1 MTKHSWLANTK
12 IVTRIFDGSVRVDPR
27 GLPPAVIIERRLSG
41 VAGLAQRAE
50 VVEVVGAAVFQRE
63 NVVDLLDRRVATCFQ
78 AVFAEWA
85 GGDVGGGDL
94 TPPCP
99 IAAVD
104 LRITL
109 ILPVPGILGFRMLLA
124 VAPVG

>member
-1 MTKHSWLANTK
+1 M
-12 IVTRIFDGSVRVDPR
+12 
-27 GLPPAVIIERRLSG
+27 
-41 VAGLAQRAE
+41 
-50 VVEVVGAAVFQRE
+50 GAAVFQRE

-99 IAAVD
+99 IAVD
-104 LRITL
+104 LRIPL